1 MAETQGI
8 TAKKDQDHSEWFT
21 QVIQKAGLIEYTDV
35 SGCYILRPYAYEI
48 WETIQKYF
56 DQKIKEKGV
65 KNTYFPLFI
74 PESLLKKESAHVAGF
89 TPEVAWVTHA
99 GEEKLSERLAI
110 RPTSETIIYAAFSKW
125 IRSHNDLPLK
135 INQWCSVVRWEFRNP
150 TPFLRSREFLW
161 QEGHT
166 AYAKKEEADAE
177 VLDILDLYA
186 EIFEE
191 LYAVPITKGQKSEKE
206 TFAGALYTT
215 SVETFLPVGK
225 GIQGAT
231 SHCLGQNFAKA
242 FDITFLDE
250 KGEKQYVWQNS
261 WGITTRSI
269 GMMILMHG
277 DDKGLILPP
286 RIAPI
291 QIVIIPILFDNT
303 KKEVVKKCEEIEKKL
318 KEYKVHFD
326 EREEYTP
333 GFKYNEWELKGVPL
347 RLELGPK
354 DLEKK
359 QIVVV
364 RRDTGKK
371 EFVLIKDIEQKIPEL
386 LEDIQ
391 KSLFQKAEAGIKSNT
406 IEVNSFTEFKKAI
419 QNKKRV
425 KAIWCTK
432 ESCEE
437 KIKESTEGAKSLNIP
452 FNQKK
457 IKGKCFHCGEPA
469 DSFAYFGKSY

>member
-1 MAETQGI
+1 M
-8 TAKKDQDHSEWFT
+8 
-21 QVIQKAGLIEYTDV
+21 
-35 SGCYILRPYAYEI
+35 
-48 WETIQKYF
+48 
-56 DQKIKEKGV
+56 
-65 KNTYFPLFI
+65 
-74 PESLLKKESAHVAGF
+74 
-89 TPEVAWVTHA
+89 
-99 GEEKLSERLAI
+99 
-110 RPTSETIIYAAFSKW
+110 
-125 IRSHNDLPLK
+125 
-135 INQWCSVVRWEFRNP
+135 
-150 TPFLRSREFLW
+150 
-161 QEGHT
+161 
-166 AYAKKEEADAE
+166 
-177 VLDILDLYA
+177 
-186 EIFEE
+186 
-191 LYAVPITKGQKSEKE
+191 
-206 TFAGALYTT
+206 
-215 SVETFLPVGK
+215 ETFLPVGK